1 MEAENIS
8 VNQREKKEKI
18 SRRWTQIEDTQ
29 MEAEKIRV
37 NLREKKKI
45 SRRWAQIL
53 DTQMEAEN
61 ISVNQRE
68 KKKKISRRWA
78 QHKSA

>member
-1 MEAENIS
+1 M
-8 VNQREKKEKI
+8 
-18 SRRWTQIEDTQ
+18 D
-29 MEAEKIRV
+29 AEKFRV

-45 SRRWAQIL
+45 SRRWAQIE

-78 QHKSA
+78 QRKSA